1 MQVGSEPCDGDG
13 DVPGDAEVRERVSR
27 VKSAPKIIVFRA
39 PKISAGPKAIAPL
52 SRMAPESE
60 ALGGVSV
67 RGAFEEDDPG
77 TWETQPLD
85 AGRRSAAR
93 ETGAADRMWLGVG
106 GLCSSDEAGERVT
119 PDPVER
125 RDARVGS
132 NFRRET

>member
-1 MQVGSEPCDGDG
+1 MKLV
-13 DVPGDAEVRERVSR
+13 
-27 VKSAPKIIVFRA
+27 PKILMFRA
-39 PKISAGPKAIAPL
+39 PRILAGPKAIAPF

-60 ALGGVSV
+60 ALGGVLV

-77 TWETQPLD
+77 TWETQSLD
-85 AGRRSAAR
+85 AGRRTAAR
-93 ETGAADRMWLGVG
+93 ETGAADRMRLGVG

-125 RDARVGS
+125 REARVGS